1 MKQIEEDTNK
11 WKDISHSLIERISTV
26 KLFILP
32 KASYKFNLTSIE
44 IPMEFFT
51 EII

>member
-11 WKDISHSLIERISTV
+11 WKDIPHSCTERISIV

-32 KASYKFNLTSIE
+32 KGSYRFNLTSIK
-44 IPMEFFT
+44 IPKAFFT